1 MAWTSN
7 TTFKTSE
14 AVGHKTAKEAI
25 SRAVDKHKEKM
36 SAVVGDA
43 KKLADEQ
50 RRTLNS
56 IKDPGL
62 KRSAAR

>member
-7 TTFKTSE
+7 TEFNTSE
-14 AVGHKTAKEAI
+14 AVGHKTAKEAM
-25 SRAVDKHKEKM
+25 SRAMDKHKDAM